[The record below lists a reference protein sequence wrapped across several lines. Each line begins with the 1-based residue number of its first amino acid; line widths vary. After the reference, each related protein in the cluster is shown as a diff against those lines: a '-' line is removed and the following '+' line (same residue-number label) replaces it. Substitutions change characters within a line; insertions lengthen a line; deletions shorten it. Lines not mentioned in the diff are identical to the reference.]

1 MSLSMLGEVQLSVS
15 FRRDLMSS
23 KMVMRK
29 TISGRGY
36 RLLQILGT
44 NPEPFMRACACWLS
58 QGFWPSCCSICL
70 QHPQLPCVCRVL
82 LQSGLNL

>member
-36 RLLQILGT
+36 RLLPILGT
-44 NPEPFMRACACWLS
+44 NPEPFIHA
-58 QGFWPSCCSICL
+58 
-70 QHPQLPCVCRVL
+70 
-82 LQSGLNL
+82 

>member
-36 RLLQILGT
+36 RLLRYLAPIQSHSRVLALAG
-44 NPEPFMRACACWLS
+44 FRRGSGLLVARSACS
-58 QGFWPSCCSICL
+58 IPSCLAFAECCS
-70 QHPQLPCVCRVL
+70 RVV
-82 LQSGLNL
+82 